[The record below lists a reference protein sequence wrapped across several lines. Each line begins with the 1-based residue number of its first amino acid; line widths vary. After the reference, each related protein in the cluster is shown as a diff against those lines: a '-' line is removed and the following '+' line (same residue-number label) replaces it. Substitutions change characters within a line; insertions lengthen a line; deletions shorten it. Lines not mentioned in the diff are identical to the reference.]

1 MTSPTSSLYNK
12 EKTEEV
18 IPMTEVVA
26 GLIWDGDRFLICQ
39 RPANKKRGLL
49 WEFAGGKME
58 PGETREQTLVREFQE
73 ELGVTLKPLDIFME
87 VTHEYPD
94 MTVHMTLYNAVIAE
108 GTLQKLEHND
118 LRWITVGEIDEYDFC
133 PADVEILERLKG
145 RKDYY
150 KLVRDRIPE
159 IILAS
164 GGSSLTEELDDAA
177 YLELLDRKLDEEL
190 AEYHE
195 DGNVEELA
203 DLLEVIYAAAA
214 ARGCSAVELDRI
226 RLEKAEKRGAFEKK
240 LLLKAS
246 FYGK

>member
-1 MTSPTSSLYNK
+1 
-12 EKTEEV
+12 
-18 IPMTEVVA
+18 MTEVVA

-39 RPANKKRGLL
+39 RPAGKKRGLL

-73 ELGVTLKPLDIFME
+73 ELGVTLKPLDVFMD

-108 GTLQKLEHND
+108 GELQKLEHND
-118 LRWITVGEIDEYDFC
+118 LRWIRVDEIDGFDFC
-133 PADVEILERLKG
+133 PADVEILDRLKG
-145 RKDYY
+145 RKDYH

-159 IILAS
+159 VIRAS
-164 GGSSLTEELDDAA
+164 GGSSLTEELDDET
-177 YLELLDRKLDEEL
+177 YLELLDQKLDEEL
-190 AEYHE
+190 LEYHA

-214 ARGCSAVELDRI
+214 ARGCSAADLDAI
-226 RLEKAEKRGAFEKK
+226 RAEKAAKRGAFEKK

-246 FYGK
+246 FYGR

>member
-1 MTSPTSSLYNK
+1 MAA
-12 EKTEEV
+12 V
-18 IPMTEVVA
+18 VTEVVA

-39 RPANKKRGLL
+39 RPAGKKRDLL

-58 PGETREQTLVREFQE
+58 PGETKEQTLIREFQE
-73 ELGVTLKPLDIFME
+73 ELGVTLRPLDVFMD

-108 GTLQKLEHND
+108 GELQKLEHND
-118 LRWITVGEIDEYDFC
+118 LRWITVDEIDGFDFC

-159 IILAS
+159 VIRAS
-164 GGSSLTEELDDAA
+164 GGSSLTEELDDET
-177 YLELLDRKLDEEL
+177 YLELLDQKLDEEL
-190 AEYHE
+190 LEYHV

-214 ARGCSAVELDRI
+214 ARGCSAAELDAI
-226 RLEKAEKRGAFEKK
+226 RAEKAAKRGAFEKK

-246 FYGK
+246 FYSR

>member
-1 MTSPTSSLYNK
+1 
-12 EKTEEV
+12 
-18 IPMTEVVA
+18 MTEVVA

-58 PGETREQTLVREFQE
+58 PGETMEETLIREFQE
-73 ELGVTLKPLDIFME
+73 ELGVTLRPLDIFMD

-94 MTVHMTLYNAVIAE
+94 MTVHMTLYNAVIAQGE
-108 GTLQKLEHND
+108 LQRLEHND
-118 LRWITVGEIDEYDFC
+118 LRWITVDEIDGYDFC
-133 PADVEILERLKG
+133 PADVDILERLKG
-145 RKDYY
+145 RKNYH

-159 IILAS
+159 VIRSS
-164 GGSSLTEELDDAA
+164 GGSSLTEVLDDET
-177 YLELLDRKLDEEL
+177 YLKLLDQKLDEEL

-195 DGNVEELA
+195 DGSVEELA

-214 ARGCSAVELDRI
+214 ARGCSAEELDAI
-226 RLEKAEKRGAFEKK
+226 RTKKAAGRGTLEKK

-246 FYGK
+246 FYGR

>member
-1 MTSPTSSLYNK
+1 
-12 EKTEEV
+12 
-18 IPMTEVVA
+18 MTEVVA

-73 ELGVTLKPLDIFME
+73 ELGVTLAPGDVFMD

-118 LRWITVGEIDEYDFC
+118 LRWITVDEIGQYEFC
-133 PADVEILERLKG
+133 PADVDILDRLRG
-145 RKDYY
+145 RKNYH

-159 IILAS
+159 VIRS
-164 GGSSLTEELDDAA
+164 TGGSALTEVLPDAE
-177 YLELLDRKLDEEL
+177 YLEMLDMKLDEEL
-190 AEYHE
+190 LEYHA

-214 ARGCSAVELDRI
+214 ARGCTAAELDAI
-226 RLEKAEKRGAFEKK
+226 RTKKADERGAFEKK

-246 FYGK
+246 FYSEKSV